1 MLLDAVTAQPVSP
14 VISCDRPIFAA
25 LPSSDGRLL
34 AIVDDT
40 STMHIREAATGEM
53 VAPPARAGGE
63 VRALA
68 WSPDGNA
75 LLYATSRGAGLL
87 NIAPAS
93 GDLATLRRQA
103 DLISTRQLDASLHLN
118 PLSREQ
124 IMERW
129 NAQKAE
135 SAP

>member
-1 MLLDAVTAQPVSP
+1 
-14 VISCDRPIFAA
+14 
-25 LPSSDGRLL
+25 
-34 AIVDDT
+34 
-40 STMHIREAATGEM
+40 MHICEAATGEI
-53 VAPPARAGGE
+53 VAPPAHAGGQ
-63 VRALA
+63 VRELA

-75 LLYATSRGAGLL
+75 LLYATHRGAGLL
-87 NIAPAS
+87 SIAPAS

-103 DLISTRQLDASLHLN
+103 EILSTRQLDASLHLH

-129 NAQKAE
+129 NAPQAE